1 MASKKTWSKA
11 EARLKTL
18 NTLRDILLEFAIEA
32 EGEETLTREQMI
44 EMRENLVEVADVIM
58 EDLYVE
64 VVSVSADGTVTITVK
79 PDPDTF

>member
-1 MASKKTWSKA
+1 
-11 EARLKTL
+11 
-18 NTLRDILLEFAIEA
+18 
-32 EGEETLTREQMI
+32 MI